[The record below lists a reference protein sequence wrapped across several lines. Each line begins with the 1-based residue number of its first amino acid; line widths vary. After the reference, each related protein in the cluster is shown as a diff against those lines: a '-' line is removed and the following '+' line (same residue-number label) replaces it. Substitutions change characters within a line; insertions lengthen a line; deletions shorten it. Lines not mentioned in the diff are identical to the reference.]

1 MTIGDASI
9 LIGIVF
15 LILTNMIRILNDK
28 ASAAVSQK
36 LLNQIVLTQKL
47 QGADIVSAQED
58 PSVLKRR
65 VDQHDDEFKAIR
77 KDFREIGGQT

>member
-58 PSVLKRR
+58 HSVLKRR